1 MGKRFIAEDGSPVEP
16 PMPPFRTSRGG
27 AQRRLVAT
35 SGDLIFQSLSTIV
48 AFSVLGLLALIAAI
62 LFLAAEESIRTFGFG
77 FIGGTVWDS
86 AVNVFG
92 AAPFNHGMLVT
103 SALALVLGVPI
114 SMGIAI
120 FLSELAPGWVRTPLP
135 YIVELLAAVPSVVY
149 GLWGIFVLGPVMRV
163 YIEPSVQAI
172 LGFLPLFRGN
182 PIGSDVFTAGVIL
195 AVMIIP
201 TISSVSREALL
212 AVPDSQREAALSLG
226 ATRWETT
233 RLAGLPYARAG
244 IFCAGV
250 LGLGRAGGGT
260 IAVTMMIGNKNS
272 ISISLFD
279 QGQTIASLIANS
291 FAEAGPSSLQLAALI
306 ELGLV
311 LMLIS
316 LAINVFARLMVGR
329 VLRLGEGAA

>member
-16 PMPPFRTSRGG
+16 PMHPFRTSRGG

-62 LFLAAEESIRTFGFG
+62 LFVAAEESVRTFGFG
-77 FIGGTVWDS
+77 FLGGTVWDPVS
-86 AVNVFG
+86 QVFG
-92 AAPFNHGMLVT
+92 AAPFIYGMLVT

-114 SMGIAI
+114 SLGIAI
-120 FLSELAPGWVRTPLP
+120 FLSELAPGWLRTPLTSV
-135 YIVELLAAVPSVVY
+135 VELLAAVPSVVY

-163 YIEPSVQAI
+163 SVEPVVQSVF
-172 LGFLPLFRGN
+172 GFLPIFQGN
-182 PIGSDVFTAGVIL
+182 PIGTDKFTAGVIL

-201 TISSVSREALL
+201 TISAVSREALL
-212 AVPDSQREAALSLG
+212 AVPDNQREAALSLG

-233 RLAGLPYARAG
+233 RIAVLRYARAG
-244 IFCAGV
+244 IFGAII
-250 LGLGRAGGGT
+250 LGLGRAVGET
-260 IAVTMMIGNKNS
+260 MAVTMTIGNRNA

-279 QGQTIASLIANS
+279 QGQTIASWIANN
-291 FAEAGPSSLQLAALI
+291 FTEAGPLELSALI

-311 LMLIS
+311 LMLMS
-316 LAINVFARLMVGR
+316 LAINIFARLMVRR
-329 VLRLGEGAA
+329 VMGVGETA

>member
-1 MGKRFIAEDGSPVEP
+1 MGKRYIAEDGSPIEP
-16 PMPPFRTSRGG
+16 PMHPFRTSRGG

-62 LFLAAEESIRTFGFG
+62 LFVAAEESVQTFGFG
-77 FIGGTVWDS
+77 FLGGTVWDPVS
-86 AVNVFG
+86 QVFG
-92 AAPFNHGMLVT
+92 AAPFIYGMLVT

-114 SMGIAI
+114 SLGIAI
-120 FLSELAPGWVRTPLP
+120 FLSELAPGWLRTPLT
-135 YIVELLAAVPSVVY
+135 YVVELLAAVPSVVY
-149 GLWGIFVLGPVMRV
+149 GLWGIFVLAPVMRV
-163 YIEPSVQAI
+163 YIEPSVQAT

-212 AVPDSQREAALSLG
+212 AVPDTQREAALSLG

-233 RLAGLPYARAG
+233 RLAVLRYARAG
-244 IFCAGV
+244 IFGAVV
-250 LGLGRAGGGT
+250 LGLGRAVGET
-260 IAVTMMIGNKNS
+260 MAVTMTIGNRNA
-272 ISISLFD
+272 IFTSLFD
-279 QGQTIASLIANS
+279 PGQTISSLIANNWL
-291 FAEAGPSSLQLAALI
+291 EAGSLELSALI

-311 LMLIS
+311 LMLVS
-316 LAINVFARLMVGR
+316 LLINAFARFMVGR
-329 VLRLGEGAA
+329 VLHVGEGAE